1 MPRIRSLAV
10 LAVFLLLSF
19 FGYAQTK
26 PAANV
31 TPIYASNEAYKVY
44 DALFRYMGENQ
55 HLHGDKIAIVAD
67 TTTAQ
72 DQSLLPEC
80 LSKNAA
86 ALPADAVTD
95 FRTQNSHTWR
105 LQPRIVVGRNYE
117 LLASAFDPRVA
128 IEGLVPNYSGNT
140 ASQPKYEFQGYW
152 ELSAVGFDK
161 TQDHAIAYAF
171 YTCGTTCGFGGPFLF
186 SKHGDAWQLDRWL
199 CEIAS

>member
-1 MPRIRSLAV
+1 
-10 LAVFLLLSF
+10 
-19 FGYAQTK
+19 
-26 PAANV
+26 
-31 TPIYASNEAYKVY
+31 
-44 DALFRYMGENQ
+44 
-55 HLHGDKIAIVAD
+55 
-67 TTTAQ
+67 
-72 DQSLLPEC
+72 
-80 LSKNAA
+80 
-86 ALPADAVTD
+86 VTD

-199 CEIAS
+199 CEIVS